1 MYVAITYGNSLLAGP
16 IPCLKPRS
24 LTLHQPS
31 TVLQSLACSH
41 ITSALVSNF
50 RNVNQHS
57 ELQLGCFYKPW
68 GGVALFMKLPERFG
82 GVVVVRPGLF
92 LSISMLYLQAT
103 FIGCTCVPQH
113 GW

>member
-1 MYVAITYGNSLLAGP
+1 MHGTSLAH
-16 IPCLKPRS
+16 S
-24 LTLHQPS
+24 LHQPS
-31 TVLQSLACSH
+31 AALLSPACSRA
-41 ITSALVSNF
+41 TSSFMSNP
-50 RNVNQHS
+50 RRVNQHS